1 MLSKRLRPAIAGS
14 LLLMLVLAACGTP
27 APLRPKINTAMLM
40 LPTRD
45 LSRSTPTVI
54 ASPTRVPSSTA
65 IPATH
70 TPTTEPMHMDDADNH
85 EKSEMQMDMKASVS
99 GDPSSGKIL
108 FEKGN
113 GNPAVPACI
122 SCHNVDSEEVKVGP
136 SLAEIGHHGAEHAEE
151 HGQTVDEF
159 LREAIVEPNHSLM
172 EDPNHVFAINGV
184 SLMYQNYG
192 KDLTEQEINDLIA
205 YLVTLK

>member
-1 MLSKRLRPAIAGS
+1 MFSKRSGTAITGS
-14 LLLMLVLAACGTP
+14 LLLMLVLVACGTP
-27 APLRPKINTAMLM
+27 TPLRPKINTAMLM

-54 ASPTRVPSSTA
+54 ASPTRVPS
-65 IPATH
+65 ATTMSVTY

-99 GDPSSGKIL
+99 GDPINGKLL

-122 SCHNVDSEEVKVGP
+122 SCHNVDSEEVKV
-136 SLAEIGHHGAEHAEE
+136 
-151 HGQTVDEF
+151 
-159 LREAIVEPNHSLM
+159 
-172 EDPNHVFAINGV
+172 DP
-184 SLMYQNYG
+184 
-192 KDLTEQEINDLIA
+192 
-205 YLVTLK
+205 